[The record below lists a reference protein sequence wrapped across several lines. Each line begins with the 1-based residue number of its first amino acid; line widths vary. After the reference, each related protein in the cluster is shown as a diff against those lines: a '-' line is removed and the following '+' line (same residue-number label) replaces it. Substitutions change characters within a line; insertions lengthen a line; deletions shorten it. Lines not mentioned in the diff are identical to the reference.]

1 MLQMPTRP
9 SRFAHSRAAGL
20 FGALTAVAPRCRLT
34 PRSVRA
40 ERVRGRTPTCALAR
54 AASARRALRSRRRS
68 GRRRRSPGPRGRTV
82 RGARAPLRAGR
93 SRAVGVRSAR
103 SGVFAPGLWLG
114 ADDLAEPELVLE
126 EFADGL
132 VPEGSGQLLRRV
144 GVDDLDALVEVV
156 RRDEVAV
163 LQRVHPR
170 VLQMP
175 DGTGLADRS
184 PLETDDPRLLAD
196 DLRVSTDLP
205 LRRGAL
211 LFAHVG
217 GKRELGD
224 VRHDLR

>member
-20 FGALTAVAPRCRLT
+20 FGALTAV
-34 PRSVRA
+34 
-40 ERVRGRTPTCALAR
+40 
-54 AASARRALRSRRRS
+54 SRRRS
-68 GRRRRSPGPRGRTV
+68 SSVSCCSKNSPALNCSTPRRSSAGGGSSQRARTDSCGAPRGWRL
-82 RGARAPLRAGR
+82 GGRAALR

-103 SGVFAPGLWLG
+103 SGVFAPCFCFG

-163 LQRVHPR
+163 LQRVHP
-170 VLQMP
+170 
-175 DGTGLADRS
+175 
-184 PLETDDPRLLAD
+184 
-196 DLRVSTDLP
+196 
-205 LRRGAL
+205 
-211 LFAHVG
+211 
-217 GKRELGD
+217 
-224 VRHDLR
+224 